1 MAEALVTPKVL
12 TWARQRRN
20 MEVPDLASR
29 LNVKPDIVNAWET
42 GDRRPT
48 FRQAQRFAQAVY
60 VPFGYL
66 YLSDPPIEELP
77 LPDFRSIPNQATQEP
92 SPDLLDLLNNVLAK
106 QQWFREYRESEG
118 VEELPFVGK
127 FEPTDSEQVIAADIR
142 EVIDVEGARERAPN
156 FEAFMREL
164 TRNAEQ
170 SGVMVMRSGVVGNN
184 PHRPLDIEEFRGFS
198 VSDHI
203 APLIFINGRDFKGAQ
218 IFTFSHELAHI
229 WSGQGGISNPDYSLR
244 RGVVDSELE
253 QFCNRVAAE
262 TLVPGDDFRARW
274 VTNSPVMDVR
284 LRELGNHYKVSA
296 MVVLRKAHY
305 HDFLSDAAYREAY
318 GQLVEQAARA
328 EPAGE
333 SGGNFYYTLTAR
345 NGTAFTA
352 AVVSS
357 AAEGALM
364 SSEAADLLGVTVRA
378 LPGIAKHL
386 LGSPLNLG

>member
-1 MAEALVTPKVL
+1 MTEALVTPKVL

-48 FRQAQRFAQAVY
+48 FKQAQRFAQAVY

-77 LPDFRSIPNQATQEP
+77 LPDFRSIPNQAGQEP
-92 SPDLLDLLNNVLAK
+92 SPDLLDLLNDVLAK
-106 QQWFREYRESEG
+106 QQWFREYRESEE

-127 FEPTDSEQVIAADIR
+127 FNPTDSEQVVAADIR
-142 EVIDVEGARERAPN
+142 NVIDVEGARERAHN

-184 PHRPLDIEEFRGFS
+184 NHRPLDVEEFRGFS

-203 APLIFINGRDFKGAQ
+203 APLIFVNGRDFKGAQ
-218 IFTFSHELAHI
+218 IFTFAHELAHI
-229 WSGQGGISNPDYSLR
+229 WSGQGGISNPDYGLH
-244 RGVVDSELE
+244 RGTVDSELE

-262 TLVPGDDFRARW
+262 TLVPGEDFQTRW
-274 VTNSPVMDVR
+274 MPDSPAMEVH
-284 LRELGNHYKVSA
+284 LRRLGNHYKVSA
-296 MVVLRKAHY
+296 MVILRKAHD
-305 HDFLSDAAYREAY
+305 HDFLPDAVYREAY
-318 GQLVEQAARA
+318 GQLVEQATRT

-357 AAEGALM
+357 AAEGALI
-364 SSEAADLLGVTVRA
+364 SSEAADLLGVSVKV
-378 LPGIAKHL
+378 LPGIAKHFF
-386 LGSPLNLG
+386 GSPLNLG

>member
-1 MAEALVTPKVL
+1 MSEALVTPKVL

-29 LNVKPDIVNAWET
+29 LKVKPDIVNAWET

-77 LPDFRSIPNQATQEP
+77 LPDFRSIPNQAGQEP

-127 FEPTDSEQVIAADIR
+127 FDPTDSEQVIAADIR
-142 EVIDVEGARERAPN
+142 EAINVEGARKRAPN

-184 PHRPLDIEEFRGFS
+184 PHRPLDVEEFRGFS

-203 APLIFINGRDFKGAQ
+203 SPLIFINGRDFKGAQ
-218 IFTFSHELAHI
+218 IFTFAHELAHI

-244 RGVVDSELE
+244 RGVADSELE
-253 QFCNRVAAE
+253 QFCNLVAAE
-262 TLVPGDDFRARW
+262 TLVPGEDFQTRW
-274 VTNSPVMDVR
+274 MSNRLSTEDR
-284 LRELGNHYKVSA
+284 LRWLSNHYKVSA
-296 MVVLRKAHY
+296 MVILRKAHD
-305 HDFLSDAAYREAY
+305 HDFLSDAVYREAY
-318 GQLVEQAARA
+318 GQLVEQAARV

-333 SGGNFYYTLTAR
+333 PGGNFYYTLTAR

-357 AAEGALM
+357 AAEGVLM
-364 SSEAADLLGVTVRA
+364 SSEAADLLGVTVKA
-378 LPGIAKHL
+378 LPAIAKHL
-386 LGSPLNLG
+386 FGSPLNLG